1 MKLYAAELDF
11 SDVAREFKVERGF
24 APELVEEA
32 RTATDQFAENRRD
45 LRDIPFVTIDP
56 VGSKDLDQAVNQL
69 SVHYNLQD

>member
-45 LRDIPFVTIDP
+45 LRDICLLYTSPSPRD
-56 VGSKDLDQAVNQL
+56 S
-69 SVHYNLQD
+69 